1 LKNTMRCST
10 LSSVVTDRSEAPA
23 KLVRTALATV
33 ALSSLALAQKTD
45 TATAAQ
51 GVFAKHC
58 VR

>member
-1 LKNTMRCST
+1 MRCST